1 LENSGRKIPS
11 DYLKKNYEYYLARTS
26 HGSTLSRVVHA
37 YLANL
42 FGNKEEGNKLYFEA
56 LQSDFTDI
64 QGGTT
69 AEGIHAGVMGG
80 TVLMAIT
87 TFAGINLK
95 KEYLAINPSLP
106 SGWNLLKFNF
116 KFKNNHYYIELL
128 HKQLTIVVKSE
139 ISDIVEIEVS
149 NKKIILPTNKKS
161 ILDY

>member
-1 LENSGRKIPS
+1 
-11 DYLKKNYEYYLARTS
+11 LKRTS

-80 TVLMAIT
+80 TALMVIT

-95 KEYLAINPSLP
+95 TNYLKINPSLP
-106 SGWNLLKFNF
+106 KNWNSIKFNF
-116 KFKNNHYYIELL
+116 WFKNNHYIVDLSQD
-128 HKQLTIVVKSE
+128 QLK
-139 ISDIVEIEVS
+139 IEVKCEILEEVTIEFR
-149 NKKIILPTNKKS
+149 NKKIILPANREKT
-161 ILDY
+161 LHY